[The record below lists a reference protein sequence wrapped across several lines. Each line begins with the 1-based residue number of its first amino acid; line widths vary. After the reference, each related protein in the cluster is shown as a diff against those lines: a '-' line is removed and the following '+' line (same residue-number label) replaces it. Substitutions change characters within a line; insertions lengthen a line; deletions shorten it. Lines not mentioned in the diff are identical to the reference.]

1 MREAKKHWNDG
12 ARPRLKG
19 VMLVKQR
26 SLCGR
31 EFIFGG
37 FANKKRAV
45 TCLTCKKILAG
56 YSLSDVK
63 QLYKQ
68 IKEN

>member
-1 MREAKKHWNDG
+1 MREVKKHWNDG

-19 VMLVKQR
+19 VLLVKQR

-37 FANKKRAV
+37 FANKKRSV
-45 TCLTCKKILAG
+45 TCKTCQRILAG
-56 YSLSDVK
+56 YQSK
-63 QLYKQ
+63 
-68 IKEN
+68 